1 MVSSSRQFILIRS
14 FLLLIFYQYHCVL
27 PVVLTVESC
36 PSVVACGQCRG
47 VPLRGHNC
55 DVRCTKGILLIIR
68 YQYHIVSGEKRTYTL
83 HHTSLT
89 QMPFLITEVVC
100 ACQSA
105 HCFRVFGSGFVYQV
119 NVKHNRLSFVTVV
132 IELLHGHG
140 LGR

>member
-1 MVSSSRQFILIRS
+1 MEYPPQR
-14 FLLLIFYQYHCVL
+14 
-27 PVVLTVESC
+27 
-36 PSVVACGQCRG
+36 GQS
-47 VPLRGHNC
+47 C

-83 HHTSLT
+83 HHASLT
-89 QMPFLITEVVC
+89 KMPFLIAEVIG
-100 ACQSA
+100 ACQAA
-105 HCFRVFGSGFVYQV
+105 HGFCVFGSGFVYQM

>member
-1 MVSSSRQFILIRS
+1 MVAHTWGDEFKICCLI
-14 FLLLIFYQYHCVL
+14 IFYQYNSVL
-27 PVVLTVESC
+27 PVLVVESC

-47 VPLRGHNC
+47 VPQRGQSC

-68 YQYHIVSGEKRTYTL
+68 YQYHIVSGEKCTYTL

-89 QMPFLITEVVC
+89 QMPFLIAEVVG
-100 ACQSA
+100 ACQAA
-105 HCFRVFGSGFVYQV
+105 HGFRVFGSGFVNQV

>member
-1 MVSSSRQFILIRS
+1 MVAHTWCGEFKICCLI
-14 FLLLIFYQYHCVL
+14 IFYQYNSVL
-27 PVVLTVESC
+27 PVIVVEPCPIPVFGGDCGGVLTPTWAE
-36 PSVVACGQCRG
+36 
-47 VPLRGHNC
+47 LRC
-55 DVRCTKGILLIIR
+55 ALQKGILLIIR

-105 HCFRVFGSGFVYQV
+105 HGFRVFGSGFVYQV

>member
-1 MVSSSRQFILIRS
+1 ME
-14 FLLLIFYQYHCVL
+14 Y
-27 PVVLTVESC
+27 P
-36 PSVVACGQCRG
+36 
-47 VPLRGHNC
+47 PLRGQSC
-55 DVRCTKGILLIIR
+55 DVRCTKGILLII
-68 YQYHIVSGEKRTYTL
+68 YHCNQIVCSEKRTYTL

-89 QMPFLITEVVC
+89 QMPFLITEVVG

-105 HCFRVFGSGFVYQV
+105 HGFCVFGSGFVYQV

>member
-1 MVSSSRQFILIRS
+1 MVIA
-14 FLLLIFYQYHCVL
+14 
-27 PVVLTVESC
+27 VEY
-36 PSVVACGQCRG
+36 
-47 VPLRGHNC
+47 PLRGHNC

>member
-1 MVSSSRQFILIRS
+1 MEAHTWGGEFKFCCLI
-14 FLLLIFYQYHCVL
+14 IFNQYNSVL
-27 PVVLTVESC
+27 PVIVVEPC
-36 PSVVACGQCRG
+36 PIPVFGGDCGG
-47 VPLRGHNC
+47 VPPLRGQSC

-105 HCFRVFGSGFVYQV
+105 HCFRVFGYGFVYQV

>member
-1 MVSSSRQFILIRS
+1 MEAHTLVGEFKICCLN
-14 FLLLIFYQYHCVL
+14 IFYQYNG
-27 PVVLTVESC
+27 VLTVLVVESC

-47 VPLRGHNC
+47 VPPQRWQSC

-68 YQYHIVSGEKRTYTL
+68 YQYHIVSGEKCTYTL

-89 QMPFLITEVVC
+89 QMPFLIAEVVG
-100 ACQSA
+100 ACQAA
-105 HCFRVFGSGFVYQV
+105 HGFRVFGSGFVNQV